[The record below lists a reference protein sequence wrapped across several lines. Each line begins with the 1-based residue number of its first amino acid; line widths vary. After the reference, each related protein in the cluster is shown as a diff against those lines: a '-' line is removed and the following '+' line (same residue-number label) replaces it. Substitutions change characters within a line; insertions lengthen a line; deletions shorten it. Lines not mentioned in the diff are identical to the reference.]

1 MDFCALIKD
10 LAHRQGVRL
19 SPDWSAALQNGLEV
33 SSEFALNELTTKLQW
48 STSKKITERP
58 RPTQFP
64 FLVYLPEK
72 GWAIAEQWVSDQEI
86 RVLAN
91 NETSNVPWGSVINA
105 YQLVFPEM
113 STNKIYDK
121 ASDVFWS
128 MIIKRRRM
136 IAEAVIATV
145 VLSLLSLMTSF
156 YSIQVYDRVVPH
168 SGFSTLW
175 VLTIGVF
182 VGLLINLLLG
192 ATRSMMI
199 DKEMANIDAEVSE
212 YFFSRMQ
219 DVRLDARPKSIGTM
233 AAQLRGVDQIRQ
245 TMTSTTLLIIAD
257 LPFAL
262 FFIAIIATIGNT
274 IALVPLIIFIFSII
288 LAFIFARMIRGE
300 AERSQA
306 TGYSKN
312 GLLVESL
319 DAAET
324 VKATLGGWFM
334 LRKWVHLV
342 DQNNYHDKNVKRWT
356 VLASS
361 VFGFLQ
367 QFAYI
372 GMVAWGAY
380 KISEGNLTMGGLI
393 GCTIIAG
400 RVNGTLITSLPNLI
414 VQWSYLKSAIKAL
427 DAILKLPSDHPG
439 DKKLIKIREI
449 SPQVKL
455 SGVKFLHTGARIGL
469 DIPHLEIQPGERV
482 AIIGPV
488 GSGKSSF
495 LRILAGLYAPQEGHV
510 LLDGLDMGLIFEDDL
525 RRNVFYLPQDFRL
538 VQGNLRDNLTLGL
551 SGLSDEKIIQCA
563 EKTGLLALIRTHP
576 KGLDLPIAEGGQGLS
591 GGQKTLV
598 GLTRLLLSRPNL
610 VLLDEP
616 TAGLDQES
624 ELKVLN
630 ALVAH
635 LGKETTLVM
644 VTHRMQLLGIFS
656 KLIVMGQG
664 RILMNGSTKDVIEQ
678 LKSRASQPAVTEVDQ
693 TKVTVG

>member
-19 SPDWSAALQNGLEV
+19 SPDWSASIQGILELSDQRALDDLI
-33 SSEFALNELTTKLQW
+33 TKLQW
-48 STSKKITERP
+48 PAPKKLTDRP

-64 FLVYLPEK
+64 FLVYVPEK
-72 GWAIAEQWVSDQEI
+72 GWGIAEQWVSDQEI

-91 NETSNVPWGSVINA
+91 DDSSNLIWFAETIA
-105 YQLVFPEM
+105 YQVTFPELA
-113 STNKIYDK
+113 TNKVYDK

-128 MIIKRRRM
+128 MIIKRKRM

-145 VLSLLSLMTSF
+145 ILSLLSLMTSF

-175 VLTIGVF
+175 VLTIGV
-182 VGLLINLLLG
+182 LIGMLIDLVLRI
-192 ATRSMMI
+192 TRSMMI
-199 DKEMANIDAEVSE
+199 DKEMAGIDAEVSE

-262 FFIAIIATIGNT
+262 FFIFIIATIGNT
-274 IALVPLIIFIFSII
+274 IAVVPLIIFILSII

-300 AERSQA
+300 AELSQA
-306 TGYSKN
+306 SGYSKN

-319 DAAET
+319 DSAET
-324 VKATLGGWFM
+324 VKANLGGWFM
-334 LRKWVHLV
+334 LKKWVHLV
-342 DQNNYHDKNVKRWT
+342 DENNYHDMNVKRWS

-361 VFGFLQ
+361 IFGFLQ

-380 KISEGNLTMGGLI
+380 RISEGNLTMGGLI

-427 DAILKLPSDHPG
+427 DAILKLPSDHPQ
-439 DKKLIKIREI
+439 DKQLIKIREI
-449 SPQVKL
+449 SPQLKL
-455 SGVKFLHTGARIGL
+455 SGVKFLHTGARVGL
-469 DIPHLEIQPGERV
+469 DIPHLDIQPGERV
-482 AIIGPV
+482 AVIGPV
-488 GSGKSSF
+488 GSGKSSL
-495 LRILAGLYAPQEGHV
+495 LRLLAGLYAPQEGHL
-510 LLDGLDMGLIFEDDL
+510 LLDGLDVGLIFEDDL
-525 RRNVFYLPQDFRL
+525 RRNVFYLPQDYRL
-538 VQGNLRDNLTLGL
+538 VQGTLRDNLTLGL
-551 SGLSDEKIIQCA
+551 SGQSDEKVIQCA
-563 EKTGLLALIRTHP
+563 EKTGLLNLIRTHP
-576 KGLDLPIAEGGQGLS
+576 KGLDLPITEGGQGLS

-598 GLTRLLLSRPNL
+598 GLTRLLLSKPKL

-635 LGKETTLVM
+635 LDKETTLIM

-664 RILMNGSTKDVIEQ
+664 RVLLSGSTKDVIEQ
-678 LKSRASQPAVTEVDQ
+678 LKPKTAQPGVSEVDQ
-693 TKVTVG
+693 TKATVG